1 MEGATSNPVRSLP
14 ARELVD
20 QGFIRPAEEGRYD
33 YFAPDAAALLS
44 DAFLDTHCFRLHTA
58 PGSPDLIGLSFEP
71 VRSQRPPDVAGTLW
85 LDRETA
91 KPRVLEFGYDWAPWE
106 EARGVARGGVE
117 FRELP
122 SGAWIIPR
130 WWIRMPT
137 VGLEPPEERGDP
149 GAIRLIGSLEVG
161 WELVQVTT
169 LDQQP
174 VSPGATG
181 SVRGSVEAD
190 ASHDLLPGLP
200 VVLRGTPYATHT
212 DTAGVFFLDALAE
225 GGFVQ
230 IIYCLDVFRDF
241 LTNSEHVLP
250 FASNRAGYYSAGAS
264 PSLAAAGAVRSQRP
278 ISSRAGG
285 AT

>member
-1 MEGATSNPVRSLP
+1 
-14 ARELVD
+14 VD

-169 LDQQP
+169 LAQQP

-225 GGFVQ
+225 GGYSVFPRPLILDSLGVS
-230 IIYCLDVFRDF
+230 LRGSDVFVRGGQTTDIE
-241 LTNSEHVLP
+241 LDLP
-250 FASNRAGYYSAGAS
+250 SREQILEALCGAPPTS
-264 PSLAAAGAVRSQRP
+264 LPQPS
-278 ISSRAGG
+278 
-285 AT
+285 